1 MKTVVT
7 MTCWTKR
14 INQMPIFMDYFFKT
28 QTQKP
33 DIFYLW
39 LATEEFPDHKLP
51 MALEECISKYGIVLK
66 WIEKNEFCHK
76 RWYVYPEHYEDVVI
90 SLDED
95 SRYVN
100 DLVERAKDCKSIT
113 NLWIPRTENYHE
125 PYRLGFCGQCIVP
138 PKTFPMEA
146 YNEQYRD
153 DRLLTT
159 PKCDECWINTF
170 LLKNNI
176 TLTADISLLNPFEL
190 YFNCSSDDTALFKDF
205 KTNGKSERFL
215 NTVNYM
221 KNKYNFD
228 IDMDKVNSIIQYMN
242 LVVK

>member
-1 MKTVVT
+1 
-7 MTCWTKR
+7 
-14 INQMPIFMDYFFKT
+14 MDYFFKT

-39 LATEEFPDHKLP
+39 LATEEFTDHKLP
-51 MALEECISKYGIVLK
+51 TTLEECISKYGIVLK

-100 DLVERAKDCKSIT
+100 DLVERAKECKSIT

-146 YNEQYRD
+146 YSEQYRN

-176 TLTADISLLNPFEL
+176 KLTADISLLNPFEL
-190 YFNCSSDDTALFKDF
+190 YFNCCSDDTALFKDF

-221 KNKYNFD
+221 KNKYHFD
-228 IDMDKVNSIIQYMN
+228 IDMDKVNSIIKYMN
-242 LVVK
+242 IVSL